1 MCKNTF
7 QRHKNKKS
15 ACELRK
21 GEFMGFLDGILGSA
35 GAKHEVV
42 EEAQGAIPMF
52 SITTAFRPV
61 RLCAKK
67 DESVELE
74 LAVKNI
80 GEADALTSVN
90 VDVPKGLGFDGMGIA
105 RTKEY
110 RLGSMKGGE
119 EKKFS
124 VSLHGSSQ
132 TPAGNYRITISAY
145 AHYRDYGHVLNS
157 VKKAVELR
165 VI

>member
-1 MCKNTF
+1 
-7 QRHKNKKS
+7 
-15 ACELRK
+15 
-21 GEFMGFLDGILGSA
+21 MGFLDGILGTA
-35 GAKHEVV
+35 GAKKD
-42 EEAQGAIPMF
+42 EAAEGTPTAVPMF

-61 RLCAKK
+61 RLAARKE
-67 DESVELE
+67 ESVDLE
-74 LAVKNI
+74 LGVKNI
-80 GEADALTSVN
+80 SEGETITSVN

-110 RLGSMKGGE
+110 RLGTMKSGE
-119 EKKFS
+119 EKKFTL
-124 VSLHGSSQ
+124 SLHGSSQ
-132 TPAGNYRITISAY
+132 TTPGNYRITISVY